1 MMLAKH
7 WMFLLKLILT
17 SSLLYAVFYY
27 VDISLVWQHMLAVNP
42 WYLLVSWLCIV
53 LGYLLCGLRWAWM
66 AQGLGI
72 DVSRK
77 RKIRLY
83 FLGMF
88 TSLFLPSTIGGDV
101 VRGILLAKGEGRQ
114 GLGLS
119 AAASVILDRLN
130 GMYALIALLTISMFF
145 FSWPMAW
152 WASWTL
158 LVLGMWVVLLLYPWI
173 HVRLPHFLN
182 KIKILPLNTAAFQKM
197 WWKSL
202 PVSFLF
208 QVMVVQAHVFL
219 AMAVGL
225 EMNWF
230 AISIMV
236 GLVAL
241 VATLPISLNGFGIR
255 EAGYV
260 GFAVYFGA
268 SSDSATAMAA
278 LWIIVLSL
286 AALPGAFIL
295 WRLGGLRA
303 LTFKG

>member
-1 MMLAKH
+1 MKTAQRGML
-7 WMFLLKLILT
+7 LLKILLT
-17 SSLLYAVFYY
+17 FSLLYMVFRY
-27 VDISLVWQHMLAVNP
+27 VDVGTVWQRMMAVNP
-42 WYLLVSWLCIV
+42 WYLIASWLCIV
-53 LGYLLCGLRWAWM
+53 VGYFLCGLRWAWM
-66 AQGLGI
+66 AEGLGI
-72 DVSRK
+72 KISRR

-101 VRGILLAKGEGRQ
+101 VRGVLLAKGEGRQ
-114 GLGLS
+114 GIGLP

-130 GMYALIALLTISMFF
+130 GMYALILLLSISMFF
-145 FSWPMAW
+145 FSWPRAW
-152 WASWTL
+152 WMSWMF
-158 LVLGMWVVLLLYPWI
+158 LVVSMWLVLLLYPWM
-173 HVRLPHFLN
+173 HARLPRWFE
-182 KIKILPLNTAAFQKM
+182 KIKQLPLDTKTFQSM

-202 PVSFLF
+202 PVSFVF

-219 AMAVGL
+219 AMGVGL
-225 EMNWF
+225 EMNWA

-268 SSDSATAMAA
+268 SSESATAMAA

-295 WRLGGLRA
+295 WRLGGLKA
-303 LTFKG
+303 LKS